1 MHVMMKNSRWQ
12 KAKYMQDKDFDAYQK
27 VLRALSHRYINVI
40 EDATDSSDEGSFHWS
55 YSFLVNK
62 YLFWS

>member
-1 MHVMMKNSRWQ
+1 
-12 KAKYMQDKDFDAYQK
+12 MQDKDFDAYQK
-27 VLRALSHRYINVI
+27 VLRALSYRYINVI